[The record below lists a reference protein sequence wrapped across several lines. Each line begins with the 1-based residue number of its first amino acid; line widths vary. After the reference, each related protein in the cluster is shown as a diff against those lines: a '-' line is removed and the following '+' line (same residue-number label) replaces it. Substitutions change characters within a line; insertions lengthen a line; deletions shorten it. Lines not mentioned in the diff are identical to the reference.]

1 MEWFGDIV
9 VVAKMWSDA
18 RKAVF
23 GVNIAFFILTWIT
36 VSLRVCVRAGMLRA
50 FGSDDWTMLSAL
62 LFFTAYLIAQLGG
75 IVYGTGEHL
84 DTLIPWRA
92 ERALQYW
99 YFCEVFYALS
109 TSLLKISVGLFLLRV
124 ATKPVHVWII
134 RALMVAS
141 GILGFTFSFV
151 LIFQCWPV
159 YDWWSL
165 DPTQKRC
172 INPTVV
178 IGLTYAVSGLN
189 VIADWSLGILPIF
202 VVKDLQ
208 MSKRQKKL
216 VSGILAFAAVGS
228 TATIVRL
235 PYIGSLEQ
243 SFEGSNGDFL
253 YSTVGVAI
261 WTTVEVGVGIS
272 AASLATLRPLI
283 RMAFEKLGIGSSGNT
298 NKQEPLSS
306 KNRWSSRYKPDQ
318 EEFVMST
325 AGHKART
332 TTTVTG
338 NWNDITS
345 HHSKSSSQERLAS
358 PGKITAGRLT
368 TVEYDGADIG
378 EDESSG
384 KQSFSSLPPRRSKS
398 GRYFGR

>member
-1 MEWFGDIV
+1 
-9 VVAKMWSDA
+9 
-18 RKAVF
+18 
-23 GVNIAFFILTWIT
+23 
-36 VSLRVCVRAGMLRA
+36 
-50 FGSDDWTMLSAL
+50 
-62 LFFTAYLIAQLGG
+62 
-75 IVYGTGEHL
+75 
-84 DTLIPWRA
+84 
-92 ERALQYW
+92 
-99 YFCEVFYALS
+99 
-109 TSLLKISVGLFLLRV
+109 
-124 ATKPVHVWII
+124 
-134 RALMVAS
+134 MVAS

-253 YSTVGVAI
+253 CKCFYYHPPKA
-261 WTTVEVGVGIS
+261 S
-272 AASLATLRPLI
+272 A
-283 RMAFEKLGIGSSGNT
+283 NT
-298 NKQEPLSS
+298 FPK
-306 KNRWSSRYKPDQ
+306 
-318 EEFVMST
+318 T
-325 AGHKART
+325 A
-332 TTTVTG
+332 
-338 NWNDITS
+338 
-345 HHSKSSSQERLAS
+345 Q
-358 PGKITAGRLT
+358 
-368 TVEYDGADIG
+368 
-378 EDESSG
+378 
-384 KQSFSSLPPRRSKS
+384 
-398 GRYFGR
+398 